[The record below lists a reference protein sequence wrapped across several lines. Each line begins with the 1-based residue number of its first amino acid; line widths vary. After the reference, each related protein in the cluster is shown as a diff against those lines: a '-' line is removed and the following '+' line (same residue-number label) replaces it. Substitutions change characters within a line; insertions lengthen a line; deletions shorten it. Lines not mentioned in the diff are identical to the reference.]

1 MPAVLLAGPPGSGK
15 STLAQALATHFSG
28 HVLNKDTIRE
38 AIFGPS
44 QVAYTVE
51 QDDLVHDFMIAAA
64 QSLWLSNPNLWIFFD
79 GRAFSRAYQRNRV
92 PAHHTI
98 LCSASDE
105 TIRRRLLQPHTARNR
120 TWALYQKI
128 RDNFE
133 PITGPHLTINTDS
146 PVSQYLP
153 QAITYLTAA
162 ADT

>member
-15 STLAQALATHFSG
+15 STLAQTLATHFSG

-38 AIFGPS
+38 AIFGPN

-64 QSLWLSNPNLWIFFD
+64 QSLWQSNPNLWIFFD
-79 GRAFSRAYQRNRV
+79 GRAYSRAYQRHRV
-92 PAHHTI
+92 PTHYTI
-98 LCSASDE
+98 LCCASDE
-105 TIRRRLLQPHTARNR
+105 TIRRRLLKPHPAKNR
-120 TWALYQKI
+120 TWALYETI

-133 PITGPHLTINTDS
+133 PLTEPHLTINTDQ
-146 PVSQYLP
+146 PLSQYLQ

-162 ADT
+162 ANT